1 MHSYDGSTIL
11 NMSPVNYVGFYLQ
24 LLQLSRAHMLLLTG
38 GGREVEIGG
47 VGEIMKRSQS
57 VTQRLLSAST
67 EEDQTNPR
75 SEARHENCHEHAFLY
90 CFMNTDQCA

>member
-1 MHSYDGSTIL
+1 
-11 NMSPVNYVGFYLQ
+11 MSPVNYVGVFFKSYLQ
-24 LLQLSRAHMLLLTG
+24 LLQLSRAHVLLLTG

-67 EEDQTNPR
+67 EEDQNNPR